1 MEKEIGKP
9 QDGKVETVTTLFSVE
24 DEDSKLRQLGIHRE
38 LKKEFTNF
46 TTLSFA
52 IGILGY
58 GSNLHSGVIT
68 RVVR

>member
-9 QDGKVETVTTLFSVE
+9 QVGKVETVTTLFSVE